1 MLAFFTHICF
11 LVFSPVLLAQ
21 EMLLSFAVQACEA
34 LWSTA
39 VVFFLPYTIYI
50 KLKYSHCSMP
60 YLHKKQME
68 PIAFSFAPCFLQSVV
83 CAEDCCKSGL
93 SSVSEV
99 LERALSPHSLLHQT
113 QAAQR
118 GTLIYF
124 MEYYF
129 LCVTMAAAIKRSP
142 SHRYYLILHIHT
154 HADSHTHTQTH
165 TQAKEESLLIFISHM
180 FSSQREK
187 LTYREVITVT
197 QREGGGL
204 HHSAS
209 AVQKNVAAPAHFC
222 VIFNSTQY
230 SLITHSG

>member
-1 MLAFFTHICF
+1 
-11 LVFSPVLLAQ
+11 
-21 EMLLSFAVQACEA
+21 MLLSFAVQACEA

-197 QREGGGL
+197 QREGGGFITVHLQYRRMLPLLPIFVSYSIL
-204 HHSAS
+204 H
-209 AVQKNVAAPAHFC
+209 NIP
-222 VIFNSTQY
+222 
-230 SLITHSG
+230 

>member
-1 MLAFFTHICF
+1 
-11 LVFSPVLLAQ
+11 
-21 EMLLSFAVQACEA
+21 
-34 LWSTA
+34 
-39 VVFFLPYTIYI
+39 
-50 KLKYSHCSMP
+50 MP

-197 QREGGGL
+197 QRGGGG
-204 HHSAS
+204 AS
-209 AVQKNVAAPAHFC
+209 SQCICSTEECCRSCPFLCHIQFYT
-222 VIFNSTQY
+222 IFLDNT
-230 SLITHSG
+230 LRIMTL